1 MSVQVF
7 DEFVDL
13 VSQPLLVRV
22 SEAAL
27 KAGGVVLAASVSVAV
42 ANDEV
47 VRDLNARH
55 RGLDEQTDVL
65 SFSYTH
71 HGQFYGD
78 ASSRP
83 NRDYD
88 FEFAA
93 PGEEDSIGEVIVS
106 YPQAERQ
113 AGKASHSVERELASL
128 VIHGVLHLLGYDHE
142 DPSERAEMEGL
153 ERGALELSG
162 TVSTAQ

>member
-13 VSQPLLVRV
+13 VSQPLIVRV

-27 KAGGVVLAASVSVAV
+27 KAGRAVSGAAVSVAI
-42 ANDEV
+42 ADDEV

-55 RGLDEQTDVL
+55 RGLDEPTDVL

-71 HGQFYGD
+71 EGQFYGD
-78 ASSRP
+78 ASSLP
-83 NRDYD
+83 NEDSEV
-88 FEFAA
+88 EFVA

-106 YPQAERQ
+106 YPQADRQ
-113 AGKASHSVERELASL
+113 AAEAGHSLEHELATL
-128 VIHGVLHLLGYDHE
+128 VAHGVLHLLGHDHE
-142 DPSERAEMEGL
+142 IPAERAEMEGL
-153 ERGALELSG
+153 ERTALELAE
-162 TVSTAQ
+162 TVGATL